1 MSLNLET
8 KHAASG
14 TLQFIGRFL
23 EKNGLGYAV
32 PTIYKGASCEDQ
44 LDYWL
49 ANLELAGHGHSIL
62 DFHDLLQELRK
73 DHLQS
78 FKTEIDAALEASGA
92 WGFEGYRIEPANA
105 EATQFH
111 LSKEHIYQ
119 LSLQPGY
126 SPSIARRQVQAT
138 DRKCL
143 VFELISTRPDDCI
156 CWSAFKCAS
165 QRFAQLARRTYSPGL
180 SNRTNRLPYTKTVV
194 YCPEPQEGHQAFY
207 AFVALRY
214 FKLALADIVPKSIT
228 SCQMLTD
235 LGMLQSGERASQTAD

>member
-1 MSLNLET
+1 
-8 KHAASG
+8 
-14 TLQFIGRFL
+14 
-23 EKNGLGYAV
+23 
-32 PTIYKGASCEDQ
+32 
-44 LDYWL
+44 
-49 ANLELAGHGHSIL
+49 LAGHGHSIP

-92 WGFEGYRIEPANA
+92 WGFEDCRIEPANA

-111 LSKEHIYQ
+111 LTKEDTYH

-126 SPSIARRQVQAT
+126 SPSTARQVQAT

-143 VFELISTRPDDCI
+143 VFKLIITRPDDCI

-165 QRFAQLARRTYSPGL
+165 QRFAQLARRTYSPRL
-180 SNRTNRLPYTKTVV
+180 SNRTNMLPYTKTVV

-214 FKLALADIVPKSIT
+214 LELALADVVPKSIA

-235 LGMLQSGERASQTAD
+235 LCMLHPGERASQRAD